1 MVQHKPKD
9 GILNLLAHTH
19 LYCFKINICYN
30 CCLLKEMTIFSLF
43 VCFFLAV
50 FELTAFTHVVL
61 MRDVI
66 LAGSVN
72 FVIAVVDI
80 FRDVDV
86 NVVVDDVL
94 MLCG

>member
-1 MVQHKPKD
+1 MAQHKPKD

-19 LYCFKINICYN
+19 LYCF
-30 CCLLKEMTIFSLF
+30 SLF
-43 VCFFLAV
+43 VCFFFFPV

-86 NVVVDDVL
+86 NVVVDDVW

>member
-1 MVQHKPKD
+1 
-9 GILNLLAHTH
+9 
-19 LYCFKINICYN
+19 
-30 CCLLKEMTIFSLF
+30 MTILVYLS
-43 VCFFLAV
+43 VFFLQ
-50 FELTAFTHVVL
+50 LTAFTHVVL

>member
-1 MVQHKPKD
+1 
-9 GILNLLAHTH
+9 
-19 LYCFKINICYN
+19 
-30 CCLLKEMTIFSLF
+30 
-43 VCFFLAV
+43 
-50 FELTAFTHVVL
+50 

-72 FVIAVVDI
+72 FVIVVVDI